1 LFLLH
6 ATKKSCVTDGY
17 AAMTFQSFALDD
29 ITDLHESAQVEFKL
43 AGGRDGQGQLPEDIW
58 ATYSSFANTLGG
70 EIILGIREMRGRFTI
85 EGIPNPLP
93 VLQEFWEILDDPFR
107 ISHNILAIS
116 DVQLIQ
122 IMNKKLI
129 RIRVPL
135 APEHLKPIF
144 IGGNAYTGTY
154 FRLGDADMHASR
166 RQVSQ
171 LLRRARYCNKQLKT
185 R

>member
-1 LFLLH
+1 
-6 ATKKSCVTDGY
+6 
-17 AAMTFQSFALDD
+17 MTFQSFALDN
-29 ITDLHESAQVEFKL
+29 IADLQESAQVEFKL

-70 EIILGIREMRGRFTI
+70 EIILGVREDRGQFTI

-93 VLQEFWEILDDPFR
+93 VLQEFWEILDDQHR
-107 ISHNILAIS
+107 TSHNILEIS

-122 IMNKKLI
+122 IMNRKLI
-129 RIRVPL
+129 RIRVPV

-154 FRLGDADMHASR
+154 FRVGDADMHASR
-166 RQVSQ
+166 RQVNQ
-171 LLRRARYCNKQLKT
+171 LLRRAHHCNKQTRHVNLKSCE
-185 R
+185 

>member
-1 LFLLH
+1 
-6 ATKKSCVTDGY
+6 
-17 AAMTFQSFALDD
+17 MTFQSFALDD
-29 ITDLHESAQVEFKL
+29 IADLHESAQVEFKL

-70 EIILGIREMRGRFTI
+70 EIILGVREERGHFSI

-93 VLQEFWEILDDPFR
+93 VLQEFWEILDNPNR
-107 ISHNILAIS
+107 TSHNILAIS
-116 DVQLIQ
+116 DVQIIE

-135 APEHLKPIF
+135 APEHLKPIYV
-144 IGGNAYTGTY
+144 GGDPYTGSY
-154 FRLGDADMHASR
+154 FRVGDADMHASR
-166 RQVSQ
+166 RQVNL
-171 LLRRARYCNKQLKT
+171 LLRRAHLCMKQLKA